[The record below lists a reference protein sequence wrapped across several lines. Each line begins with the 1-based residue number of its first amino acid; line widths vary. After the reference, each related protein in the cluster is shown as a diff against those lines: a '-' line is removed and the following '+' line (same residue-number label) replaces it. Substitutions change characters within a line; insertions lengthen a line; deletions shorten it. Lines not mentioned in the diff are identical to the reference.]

1 MSARALAMRTR
12 SISPLRCR
20 ASTMPASS
28 ASSAACSTIHS
39 RGSRWSMVSLRC
51 RMGRAAGSSRLRALL
66 RRRDQ
71 TWRRLRSSP
80 RKRACAGTNGQ
91 NFSAVL
97 FSLSR
102 PCLLGQIAPQPLA
115 HVVGLFRRPGA
126 KAFAA
131 LHAEL
136 AGLDL
141 LAQERMRARTPIQ
154 VGDEHV
160 ADVEGEIE
168 PDEIG
173 LFHRAKPRHASAEA
187 ALHHRVDRLG
197 VADAGG
203 NERDRLTL
211 QGVLQAVADEA
222 RNVAAHM
229 DRLAAGSGKEIDG
242 AA

>member
-1 MSARALAMRTR
+1 MQLWV
-12 SISPLRCR
+12 P
-20 ASTMPASS
+20 
-28 ASSAACSTIHS
+28 
-39 RGSRWSMVSLRC
+39 
-51 RMGRAAGSSRLRALL
+51 
-66 RRRDQ
+66 
-71 TWRRLRSSP
+71 
-80 RKRACAGTNGQ
+80 ACAGTNGES
-91 NFSAVL
+91 FSAVL

-102 PCLLGQIAPQPLA
+102 PRLLGQIAPQPLA
-115 HVVGLFRRPGA
+115 YLVGLFRRPGA

-141 LAQERMRARTPIQ
+141 LLQERMRVRTAIQ

-173 LFHRAKPRHASAEA
+173 LFHRAEYRHASAEA
-187 ALHHRVDRLG
+187 ALYHRVDRLG

-203 NERDRLTL
+203 DERDRLTL
-211 QGVLQAVADEA
+211 QRMLQAVADEA

-229 DRLAAGSGKEIDG
+229 DRLAACSGKEIDG
-242 AA
+242 AENNIIRGPFGLDHLVQRHEMRRIPEVRADHALAVLEVAADLGRWDRRAVACQKRIGRGERLKLAEDALL